1 MILRKDIYMTKNIE
15 AFAEKTKEEK
25 LIFNGKILRLYH
37 DTVTLPDNNSAM
49 REYCRHNGGVGVIPV
64 TDNGDILCVEQ
75 YRYPHAKMTLEIPAG
90 KLEAKDCDHRH
101 SALRELREETGAV
114 CDKLIYLGEIYPSPA
129 ILDEVIHLYMA
140 EGLHFGERDLDDDEF
155 LECYRIPLD
164 TMFKMVIDGEIC
176 DAKTQIAVLKVWAM
190 KNMEDKK

>member
-1 MILRKDIYMTKNIE
+1 MDINTE

-25 LIFNGKILRLYH
+25 LIFDGKILRLYH
-37 DTVTLPDNNSAM
+37 DTVTLPDGNDAM

-64 TDNGDILCVEQ
+64 DDNGDILCVEQ

-90 KLEAKDCDHRH
+90 KLEVKDCDHRE
-101 SALRELREETGAV
+101 SALRELKEETGAT
-114 CDKLIYLGEIYPSPA
+114 CDKLTYLGEIYPSPA

-155 LECYRIPLD
+155 LECRRIPLD
-164 TMFKMVIDGEIC
+164 TMLKMVIDGEIC
-176 DAKTQIAVLKVWAM
+176 DAKTQIAVLKVYALR
-190 KNMEDKK
+190 NHL